1 MNGPSWACNPSR
13 NSVTLYLCI
22 SVTLY
27 LSPML
32 PSIYTPSEPFTLGI
46 LGGGQ
51 LAKMTAQ
58 AAYRMGLRVAV
69 IEHGE
74 NSPAG
79 VMTKLEFPGG
89 WKNPEELEKFIQAS
103 DIITLENEFI
113 DPEILDHIAERRY
126 VFPTADTMRLVQD
139 KYTQKQTFAAVGV
152 PTPAFAVIET
162 KQDLFDFGEK
172 HGYPFVA
179 KTRRFGYDGYGNATI
194 KRDTEID
201 MVWRRFME
209 GEEPRPLL
217 AESFVTFT
225 KELAVMV
232 ARNKRGEVA
241 VYPCVQTIQQ
251 GHICVTVLAPA
262 PIEEHLQKRA
272 QEIALKCVETING
285 VGVFGVE
292 MFLTTEDE
300 ILFNEIAPR
309 PHNSGHYTIE
319 ACVTSQYENCVRAVT
334 NMPLGSPAMRVP
346 AACMINLLGERTG
359 SGIPDS
365 VVEMLK
371 IDDVALHLYGKK
383 DVRMGRKMGHL
394 TATGATVD
402 EAFARA
408 NMALERFIW

>member
-1 MNGPSWACNPSR
+1 
-13 NSVTLYLCI
+13 
-22 SVTLY
+22 
-27 LSPML
+27 ML
-32 PSIYTPSEPFTLGI
+32 PSIYNPSEPFTLGL

-58 AAYRMGLRVAV
+58 EAYRMGLRVAV
-69 IEHGE
+69 IEHGAD
-74 NSPAG
+74 SPAG
-79 VMTKLEFPGG
+79 MMTKKEFPGG
-89 WKNPEELEKFIQAS
+89 WKSPEDLEAFIQAS

-113 DPEILDHIAERRY
+113 DPDILDVIAERRL
-126 VFPTADTMRLVQD
+126 VFPTPDTMRLVQD
-139 KYTQKQTFAAVGV
+139 KFIQKQTFAAAGV
-152 PTPAFAVIET
+152 PTPHFAEIT
-162 KQDLFDFGEK
+162 SKQDLVDFGEK

-179 KTRRFGYDGYGNATI
+179 KTRKFGYDGYGNATI

-209 GEEPRPLL
+209 GEDPRPLL

-225 KELAVMV
+225 KELAVMA
-232 ARNKRGEVA
+232 ARNKRGEIA

-262 PIEEHLQKRA
+262 PIEPELQKRA
-272 QEIALKCVETING
+272 QEIAVACVETING
-285 VGVFGVE
+285 VGVFGIE
-292 MFLTTEDE
+292 MFLTTDDQ
-300 ILFNEIAPR
+300 IVFNEIAPR

-319 ACVTSQYENCVRAVT
+319 ACHTSQFENCIRAVT
-334 NMPLGSPAMRVP
+334 NLPLGSADMRVP

-365 VVEMLK
+365 VIEMLK
-371 IDDVALHLYGKK
+371 VDDVALHLYGKK

-402 EAFARA
+402 DAFHRA
-408 NMALERFIW
+408 NLALNKFVW

>member
-1 MNGPSWACNPSR
+1 
-13 NSVTLYLCI
+13 
-22 SVTLY
+22 
-27 LSPML
+27 ML
-32 PSIYTPSEPFTLGI
+32 PSIYNPSEPFTLGL

-58 AAYRMGLRVAV
+58 EAYRMGLRVAV
-69 IEHGE
+69 IEHGAD
-74 NSPAG
+74 SPAG
-79 VMTKLEFPGG
+79 LMTKKEFSGG
-89 WKNPEELEKFIQAS
+89 WKNPEDLEAFIQAS

-113 DPEILDHIAERRY
+113 DPDILDVIAERRL
-126 VFPTADTMRLVQD
+126 VFPTPDTMRLVQD
-139 KYTQKQTFAAVGV
+139 KFTQKQTFSAAGI
-152 PTPAFAVIET
+152 PTPHFAEIT
-162 KQDLFDFGEK
+162 SKQDLIDFGAK

-179 KTRRFGYDGYGNATI
+179 KTRKFGYDGYGNATI
-194 KRDTEID
+194 KRETEID

-209 GEEPRPLL
+209 GEDPRPLL

-232 ARNKRGEVA
+232 ARNKRGEIA

-262 PIEEHLQKRA
+262 PIEAPLLKRA
-272 QEIALKCVETING
+272 QDIAIACVETING
-285 VGVFGVE
+285 VGVFGIE
-292 MFLTTEDE
+292 MFLTSDDD
-300 ILFNEIAPR
+300 IVFNEIAPR

-319 ACVTSQYENCVRAVT
+319 ACHTSQFENCIRAVT
-334 NMPLGSPAMRVP
+334 NLPLGSAAMRVP

-365 VVEMLK
+365 VLEMLK
-371 IDDVALHLYGKK
+371 VDDVALHLYGKK

-402 EAFARA
+402 EAFQRA
-408 NMALERFIW
+408 SLALNRFVW

>member
-1 MNGPSWACNPSR
+1 
-13 NSVTLYLCI
+13 
-22 SVTLY
+22 
-27 LSPML
+27 ML
-32 PSIYTPSEPFTLGI
+32 PSIYNPSQPFTLGI

-58 AAYRMGLRVAV
+58 EAYRMGMRVAV

-74 NSPAG
+74 SSPAG

-89 WKNPEELEKFIQAS
+89 WKDSEELERFIAAS

-113 DPEILDHIAERRY
+113 DPEILDMIAERRH
-126 VFPTADTMRLVQD
+126 VFPTPATMRLVQD
-139 KYTQKQTFAAVGV
+139 KFTQKTTMAAVGIPV
-152 PTPAFAVIET
+152 PTFAEMSTKADLVAFG
-162 KQDLFDFGEK
+162 QQ
-172 HGYPFVA
+172 HGYPFVV
-179 KTRRFGYDGYGNATI
+179 KTRKFGYDGYGNATI
-194 KRDTEID
+194 RRETEID

-209 GEEPRPLL
+209 GEEPRPLM

-232 ARNKRGEVA
+232 ARNRRGEIA

-262 PIEEHLQKRA
+262 PIEEHLQKHA
-272 QEIALKCVETING
+272 QDIAVKCVEAVDG

-292 MFLTTEDE
+292 MFLTTDDQ
-300 ILFNEIAPR
+300 IVFNEIAPR

-319 ACVTSQYENCVRAVT
+319 ACYTSQFENCIRAVT
-334 NMPLGSPAMRVP
+334 NMPLGSAEMRVP

-365 VVEMLK
+365 VLEMLR
-371 IDDVALHLYGKK
+371 IDTVALHLYGKK

-402 EAFARA
+402 DAFAAA
-408 NMALERFIW
+408 NAALERFVW

>member
-1 MNGPSWACNPSR
+1 M
-13 NSVTLYLCI
+13 
-22 SVTLY
+22 
-27 LSPML
+27 LS
-32 PSIYTPSEPFTLGI
+32 SIYTPSSPFVLGL

-58 AAYRMGLRVAV
+58 AAYRMGLRVAI

-74 NSPAG
+74 SSPAG

-89 WKNPEELEKFIQAS
+89 WKDEAQLEAFIQAS

-113 DPEILDHIAERRY
+113 DPDILDRIAEKRLVY
-126 VFPTADTMRLVQD
+126 PTPETMRLVQD
-139 KYTQKQTFAAVGV
+139 KFTQKETFAAAGI
-152 PTPAFAVIET
+152 PTPTFAAIQS
-162 KQDLFDFGEK
+162 KQDLFDFGTA

-179 KTRRFGYDGYGNATI
+179 KTRKYGYDGYGNATI

-201 MVWRRFME
+201 MAWRRFME
-209 GEEPRPLL
+209 GEDPRPLL

-225 KELAVMV
+225 KELAVVV
-232 ARNKRGEVA
+232 ARNKSGAIA

-251 GHICVTVLAPA
+251 GHICVSVLAPA
-262 PIEEHLQKRA
+262 PIEEHLQRRA
-272 QEIALKCVETING
+272 QEIAIACVETIGG

-300 ILFNEIAPR
+300 IVFNEIAPR

-319 ACVTSQYENCVRAVT
+319 ACHVSQFENHIRAVT
-334 NMPLGSPAMRVP
+334 NLPLGSGDMRVP
-346 AACMINLLGERTG
+346 AAVMINLLGERTG
-359 SGIPDS
+359 NGIPDS
-365 VVEMLK
+365 VLGTLGVS
-371 IDDVALHLYGKK
+371 DVALHLYGKK

-394 TATGATVD
+394 TATGKTVD

-408 NMALERFIW
+408 NSALERLVW

>member
-1 MNGPSWACNPSR
+1 
-13 NSVTLYLCI
+13 
-22 SVTLY
+22 
-27 LSPML
+27 ML
-32 PSIYTPSEPFTLGI
+32 PSIYNPSEPFTLGL

-58 AAYRMGLRVAV
+58 EAYKMGLRVAV
-69 IEHGE
+69 IEHGAD
-74 NSPAG
+74 SPAG
-79 VMTKLEFPGG
+79 MMTKKEFSGG
-89 WKNPEELEKFIQAS
+89 WKNPEDLEAFIQAS

-113 DPEILDHIAERRY
+113 DPDILDVIAERRL
-126 VFPTADTMRLVQD
+126 VFPTPDTMRLVQD
-139 KYTQKQTFAAVGV
+139 KFIQKQTFAAVGV
-152 PTPAFAVIET
+152 PTPHFAEIT
-162 KQDLFDFGEK
+162 SKQDLVDFGQK

-179 KTRRFGYDGYGNATI
+179 KTRKFGYDGYGNATI
-194 KRDTEID
+194 KRETEID

-209 GEEPRPLL
+209 GEDPRPLL

-232 ARNKRGEVA
+232 ARNKRGEIA

-262 PIEEHLQKRA
+262 PIEPELQKRA
-272 QEIALKCVETING
+272 QEIAVACVETING
-285 VGVFGVE
+285 VGVFGIE
-292 MFLTTEDE
+292 MFLTTDDQ
-300 ILFNEIAPR
+300 IIFNEIAPR

-319 ACVTSQYENCVRAVT
+319 ACRTSQFENCIRAVT
-334 NMPLGSPAMRVP
+334 NLPLGSADMRVP

-365 VVEMLK
+365 VIEMLK
-371 IDDVALHLYGKK
+371 VDDVALHLYGKK

-402 EAFARA
+402 EAFQRA
-408 NMALERFIW
+408 NLALNRFVW

>member
-1 MNGPSWACNPSR
+1 
-13 NSVTLYLCI
+13 
-22 SVTLY
+22 
-27 LSPML
+27 ML
-32 PSIYTPSEPFTLGI
+32 PSIYNPSEPFTLGI

-89 WKNPEELEKFIQAS
+89 WKDPEQLEAFIKAS
-103 DIITLENEFI
+103 DVITLENEFI
-113 DPEILDHIAERRY
+113 DPDILDTIAERRL
-126 VFPTADTMRLVQD
+126 VWPSPDTMRLVQD
-139 KYTQKQTFAAVGV
+139 KFIQKETFSKAGI
-152 PTPAFAVIET
+152 PTPFFAEIHSR
-162 KQDLFDFGEK
+162 QDLVDFGER

-179 KTRRFGYDGYGNATI
+179 KTRRYGYDGYGNATI

-232 ARNKRGEVA
+232 ARNRRGEIA

-251 GHICVTVLAPA
+251 GHICVSVLSPA
-262 PIEEHLQKRA
+262 PIEEHLRKQA
-272 QEIALKCVETING
+272 QDIAVACVETIQG

-292 MFLTTEDE
+292 MFLTLDDR

-319 ACVTSQYENCVRAVT
+319 ACHASQYENCVRAVT
-334 NMPLGSPAMRVP
+334 NMPLGSPDMRVP
-346 AACMINLLGERTG
+346 AACMINLLGERNG

-365 VVEMLK
+365 VIEALK
-371 IDDVALHLYGKK
+371 VSDVSLHLYGKK
-383 DVRMGRKMGHL
+383 DSRRGRKMGHL
-394 TATGATVD
+394 TATGATID
-402 EAFARA
+402 DAFRSANNALEAFV
-408 NMALERFIW
+408 W

>member
-1 MNGPSWACNPSR
+1 
-13 NSVTLYLCI
+13 
-22 SVTLY
+22 
-27 LSPML
+27 ML
-32 PSIYTPSEPFTLGI
+32 PSIYNPSEPFTLGI

-58 AAYRMGLRVAV
+58 AAYRMGLRIAV

-89 WKNPEELEKFIQAS
+89 WKDPEQLEAFIKAS
-103 DIITLENEFI
+103 DVITLENEFI
-113 DPEILDHIAERRY
+113 DPDILDTIAERRL
-126 VFPTADTMRLVQD
+126 VWPSPDTMRLVQD
-139 KYTQKQTFAAVGV
+139 KFIQKETFSKAGI
-152 PTPAFAVIET
+152 PTPFFAEIGSR
-162 KQDLFDFGEK
+162 QDLVDFGER

-179 KTRRFGYDGYGNATI
+179 KTRKYGYDGYGNATI

-232 ARNKRGEVA
+232 ARNRRGEVA

-251 GHICVTVLAPA
+251 GHICVSVLSPA
-262 PIEEHLQKRA
+262 PIEEHLRKQA
-272 QEIALKCVETING
+272 QDIAVACVETIQG

-292 MFLTTEDE
+292 MFLTLDDR

-319 ACVTSQYENCVRAVT
+319 ACHASQYENCVRAVT
-334 NMPLGSPAMRVP
+334 NMPLGSPDMRVP
-346 AACMINLLGERTG
+346 AACMINLLGERNG

-365 VVEMLK
+365 VIEALK
-371 IDDVALHLYGKK
+371 VSDVSLHLYGKK
-383 DVRMGRKMGHL
+383 DSRRGRKMGHL
-394 TATGATVD
+394 TATGATID
-402 EAFARA
+402 DAFRSANNALEAFV
-408 NMALERFIW
+408 W

>member
-1 MNGPSWACNPSR
+1 
-13 NSVTLYLCI
+13 
-22 SVTLY
+22 
-27 LSPML
+27 ML
-32 PSIYTPSEPFTLGI
+32 PSIYNPSQPFTLGI

-58 AAYRMGLRVAV
+58 EAYRMGMRVAV

-74 NSPAG
+74 SSPAG

-89 WKNPEELEKFIQAS
+89 WKDSDELERFIAAS

-113 DPEILDHIAERRY
+113 DPEILDMIAERRH
-126 VFPTADTMRLVQD
+126 VFPTPATMRLVQD
-139 KYTQKQTFAAVGV
+139 KFTQKTTMAAVGIPV
-152 PTPAFAVIET
+152 PTFAEMSTKADLVAFG
-162 KQDLFDFGEK
+162 QQ
-172 HGYPFVA
+172 HGYPFVV
-179 KTRRFGYDGYGNATI
+179 KTRKFGYDGYGNATI
-194 KRDTEID
+194 RRETEID

-209 GEEPRPLL
+209 GEEPRPLM

-232 ARNKRGEVA
+232 ARNRRGEIA

-272 QEIALKCVETING
+272 QDIAVKCVEAVDG

-292 MFLTTEDE
+292 MFLTTDDQ
-300 ILFNEIAPR
+300 IVFNEIAPR

-319 ACVTSQYENCVRAVT
+319 ACYTSQFENCIRAVT
-334 NMPLGSPAMRVP
+334 NMPLGSAEMRVP

-365 VVEMLK
+365 VLEMLR
-371 IDDVALHLYGKK
+371 IDTVALHLYGKK

-402 EAFARA
+402 DAFAAA
-408 NMALERFIW
+408 NAALERFVW

>member
-1 MNGPSWACNPSR
+1 
-13 NSVTLYLCI
+13 
-22 SVTLY
+22 
-27 LSPML
+27 ML
-32 PSIYTPSEPFTLGI
+32 PSIYNPSEPFTLGI

-89 WKNPEELEKFIQAS
+89 WKDPEQLEAFIKVS
-103 DIITLENEFI
+103 DIVTLENEFI
-113 DPEILDHIAERRY
+113 DPDILDTIAERRL
-126 VFPTADTMRLVQD
+126 VWPSPDTMRLVQD
-139 KYTQKQTFAAVGV
+139 KFIQKETFSKVGI
-152 PTPAFAVIET
+152 PTPVFAEIHSS
-162 KQDLFDFGEK
+162 QDLVDFGER

-179 KTRRFGYDGYGNATI
+179 KTRRYGYDGYGNATI

-232 ARNKRGEVA
+232 ARNRRGEVA

-251 GHICVTVLAPA
+251 GHICVSVLSPA
-262 PIEEHLQKRA
+262 PIEEHLRKQA
-272 QEIALKCVETING
+272 QDIAVACVETIQG

-292 MFLTTEDE
+292 MFLTLDDR

-319 ACVTSQYENCVRAVT
+319 ACHASQYENCVRAVT
-334 NMPLGSPAMRVP
+334 NMPLGSPEMRVP
-346 AACMINLLGERTG
+346 AACMINLLGERSG

-365 VVEMLK
+365 VIEALK
-371 IDDVALHLYGKK
+371 VSDVSLHLYGKK
-383 DVRMGRKMGHL
+383 DSRRGRKMGHL
-394 TATGATVD
+394 TATGATID
-402 EAFARA
+402 DAFRSANNALEAFV
-408 NMALERFIW
+408 W

>member
-1 MNGPSWACNPSR
+1 
-13 NSVTLYLCI
+13 
-22 SVTLY
+22 
-27 LSPML
+27 ML
-32 PSIYTPSEPFTLGI
+32 PSIYNPSQPFTLGI

-58 AAYRMGLRVAV
+58 EAYRMGMRVAV

-74 NSPAG
+74 SSPAG

-89 WKNPEELEKFIQAS
+89 WKDSEELERFIAAS

-113 DPEILDHIAERRY
+113 DPEILDVIAERRH
-126 VFPTADTMRLVQD
+126 VFPTPATMRLVQD
-139 KYTQKQTFAAVGV
+139 KFTQKTTMAAVGIPV
-152 PTPAFAVIET
+152 PTFAEMSTKDYLVAFG
-162 KQDLFDFGEK
+162 QQ
-172 HGYPFVA
+172 HGYPFVV
-179 KTRRFGYDGYGNATI
+179 KTRKFGYDGYGNATI
-194 KRDTEID
+194 RRETEID

-209 GEEPRPLL
+209 GEEPRPLM

-232 ARNKRGEVA
+232 ARNRRGEIA

-272 QEIALKCVETING
+272 QDIAVKCVEAVDG

-292 MFLTTEDE
+292 MFLTTDDQ
-300 ILFNEIAPR
+300 IVFNEIAPR

-319 ACVTSQYENCVRAVT
+319 ACYTSQFENCIRAVT
-334 NMPLGSPAMRVP
+334 NMPLGSAEMRVP

-365 VVEMLK
+365 VLEMLR
-371 IDDVALHLYGKK
+371 IDTVALHLYGKK

-402 EAFARA
+402 DAFAAA
-408 NMALERFIW
+408 NAALERFVW

>member
-1 MNGPSWACNPSR
+1 
-13 NSVTLYLCI
+13 
-22 SVTLY
+22 
-27 LSPML
+27 ML
-32 PSIYTPSEPFTLGI
+32 PSIYNPSEPFTLGL

-58 AAYRMGLRVAV
+58 EAYRMGLRVAV
-69 IEHGE
+69 IEHGAD
-74 NSPAG
+74 SPAG
-79 VMTKLEFPGG
+79 MMTKKEFPGG
-89 WKNPEELEKFIQAS
+89 WKNPEDLEAFIQAS

-113 DPEILDHIAERRY
+113 DPDILDVIAERRL
-126 VFPTADTMRLVQD
+126 VFPTPDTMRLVQD
-139 KYTQKQTFAAVGV
+139 KFIQKQTFAAVGV
-152 PTPAFAVIET
+152 PTPHFAEIT
-162 KQDLFDFGEK
+162 SKQDLVDFGQK

-179 KTRRFGYDGYGNATI
+179 KTRKFGYDGYGNATI
-194 KRDTEID
+194 KRETEID

-209 GEEPRPLL
+209 GEDPRPLL

-232 ARNKRGEVA
+232 ARNKRGEIA

-262 PIEEHLQKRA
+262 PIEPELQKRA
-272 QEIALKCVETING
+272 QEIAVACVETING
-285 VGVFGVE
+285 VGVFGIE
-292 MFLTTEDE
+292 MFLTTDDQ
-300 ILFNEIAPR
+300 IVFNEIAPR

-319 ACVTSQYENCVRAVT
+319 ACHTSQFENCIRAVT
-334 NMPLGSPAMRVP
+334 NLPLGSADMRVP

-365 VVEMLK
+365 VIEMLK
-371 IDDVALHLYGKK
+371 VDDVALHLYGKK

-402 EAFARA
+402 EAFQRA
-408 NMALERFIW
+408 NLALNKFVW

>member
-1 MNGPSWACNPSR
+1 
-13 NSVTLYLCI
+13 
-22 SVTLY
+22 
-27 LSPML
+27 ML
-32 PSIYTPSEPFTLGI
+32 PSIYNPSEPFTLGL

-58 AAYRMGLRVAV
+58 EAYKMGLRVAV

-74 NSPAG
+74 DSPAG
-79 VMTKLEFPGG
+79 MMTKKEFAGG
-89 WKNPEELEKFIQAS
+89 WKNPEDLEAFIQAS

-113 DPEILDHIAERRY
+113 DPDILDVIAQRRL
-126 VFPTADTMRLVQD
+126 VFPTPDTMRLVQD
-139 KYTQKQTFAAVGV
+139 KFTQKQTFAATGI
-152 PTPAFAVIET
+152 PTPHFAEITT
-162 KQDLFDFGEK
+162 KQDLVDFGTT

-179 KTRRFGYDGYGNATI
+179 KTRKFGYDGYGNATI
-194 KRDTEID
+194 KRETEID

-209 GEEPRPLL
+209 GEDPRPLL

-232 ARNKRGEVA
+232 ARNKRGEIA

-262 PIEEHLQKRA
+262 PIETELQKRA
-272 QEIALKCVETING
+272 QDIAVACVETING
-285 VGVFGVE
+285 VGVFGIE
-292 MFLTTEDE
+292 MFLTTDDQ
-300 ILFNEIAPR
+300 IVFNEIAPR

-319 ACVTSQYENCVRAVT
+319 ACHTSQFENCIRAVT
-334 NMPLGSPAMRVP
+334 NLPLGSAAMRVP

-365 VVEMLK
+365 VIETLK
-371 IDDVALHLYGKK
+371 VDDVALHLYGKK

-394 TATGATVD
+394 TATGANVD
-402 EAFARA
+402 EAFQRA
-408 NMALERFIW
+408 SLALNRFVW

>member
-1 MNGPSWACNPSR
+1 
-13 NSVTLYLCI
+13 
-22 SVTLY
+22 
-27 LSPML
+27 ML
-32 PSIYTPSEPFTLGI
+32 PSIYNPSEPFTLGL

-58 AAYRMGLRVAV
+58 EAYKMGLRVAV
-69 IEHGE
+69 IEHGAD
-74 NSPAG
+74 SPAG
-79 VMTKLEFPGG
+79 MMTKKEFPGG
-89 WKNPEELEKFIQAS
+89 WKNPEDLEAFIQAS

-113 DPEILDHIAERRY
+113 DPDILDVIAERRL
-126 VFPTADTMRLVQD
+126 VFPTPDTMRLVQD
-139 KYTQKQTFAAVGV
+139 KFIQKQTFAAVGV
-152 PTPAFAVIET
+152 PTPHFAEIT
-162 KQDLFDFGEK
+162 SKQDLVDFGQK

-179 KTRRFGYDGYGNATI
+179 KTRKFGYDGYGNATI
-194 KRDTEID
+194 KRETEID

-209 GEEPRPLL
+209 GEDPRPLL

-232 ARNKRGEVA
+232 ARNKRGEIA

-262 PIEEHLQKRA
+262 PIEPELQKRA
-272 QEIALKCVETING
+272 QEIAVACVETING
-285 VGVFGVE
+285 VGVFGIE
-292 MFLTTEDE
+292 MFLTTDDQ
-300 ILFNEIAPR
+300 IVFNEIAPR

-319 ACVTSQYENCVRAVT
+319 ACHTSQFENCIRAVT
-334 NMPLGSPAMRVP
+334 NLPLGSADMRVP

-365 VVEMLK
+365 VIEMLK
-371 IDDVALHLYGKK
+371 VDDVALHLYGKK

-402 EAFARA
+402 EAFQRA
-408 NMALERFIW
+408 NLALNKFVW

>member
-1 MNGPSWACNPSR
+1 
-13 NSVTLYLCI
+13 
-22 SVTLY
+22 
-27 LSPML
+27 ML
-32 PSIYTPSEPFTLGI
+32 PSIYNPSQPFTLGI

-58 AAYRMGLRVAV
+58 EAYRMGMRVAV

-89 WKNPEELEKFIQAS
+89 WKDNEELERFIAAS

-113 DPEILDHIAERRY
+113 DPDILDAIAERRL
-126 VFPTADTMRLVQD
+126 VFPTPATMRLVQD
-139 KYTQKQTFAAVGV
+139 KFTQKTTMAAAGIPVPTFAEMSTKEDLG
-152 PTPAFAVIET
+152 AFGA
-162 KQDLFDFGEK
+162 Q
-172 HGYPFVA
+172 HGYPFVV
-179 KTRRFGYDGYGNATI
+179 KTRKFGYDGYGNATI
-194 KRDTEID
+194 RRETEID
-201 MVWRRFME
+201 IVWRRFME
-209 GEEPRPLL
+209 GEDPRPLM

-232 ARNKRGEVA
+232 ARNRRGEIA

-272 QEIALKCVETING
+272 QEIAVQCVEAIDG
-285 VGVFGVE
+285 VGVFGIE
-292 MFLTTEDE
+292 MFLTTDDQ
-300 ILFNEIAPR
+300 IIFNEIAPR

-319 ACVTSQYENCVRAVT
+319 GCYTSQFENCIRAVT
-334 NMPLGSPAMRVP
+334 NMPLGSAEMRVP

-365 VVEMLK
+365 VLEMLRV
-371 IDDVALHLYGKK
+371 DTVALHLYGKK

-402 EAFARA
+402 DAFAAA
-408 NMALERFIW
+408 NAALDRFVW

>member
-1 MNGPSWACNPSR
+1 
-13 NSVTLYLCI
+13 
-22 SVTLY
+22 
-27 LSPML
+27 ML
-32 PSIYTPSEPFTLGI
+32 PSLTQPNKPLTLGI

-58 AAYRMGLRVAV
+58 EAYRMGLRVAI

-74 NSPAG
+74 DSPAG

-89 WKNPEELEKFIQAS
+89 WKDSDDLERFIAAS
-103 DIITLENEFI
+103 DVITLENEFI
-113 DPEILDHIAERRY
+113 DPEILDAIAERRLL
-126 VFPTADTMRLVQD
+126 FPAPATMRLVQD
-139 KYTQKQTFAAVGV
+139 KFTQKTTMSAAGIPVPVFAEISSKADLMTFGA
-152 PTPAFAVIET
+152 E
-162 KQDLFDFGEK
+162 
-172 HGYPFVA
+172 HGYPFIV

-194 KRDTEID
+194 RRETEID

-209 GEEPRPLL
+209 GEEPRPLM
-217 AESFVTFT
+217 AEAFVTFT

-232 ARNKRGEVA
+232 ARNRRGEIA

-272 QEIALKCVETING
+272 QEIAVQCVEAVDG

-292 MFLTTEDE
+292 MFLTVDDT

-319 ACVTSQYENCVRAVT
+319 ACYTSQFENCIRAVT
-334 NMPLGSPAMRVP
+334 NMPLGSPEMRVP

-365 VVEMLK
+365 VL
-371 IDDVALHLYGKK
+371 DTLRLDTVALHLYGKK

-402 EAFARA
+402 DAFAAA
-408 NMALERFIW
+408 NAALDRFVW

>member
-1 MNGPSWACNPSR
+1 
-13 NSVTLYLCI
+13 
-22 SVTLY
+22 
-27 LSPML
+27 ML
-32 PSIYTPSEPFTLGI
+32 PSIYNPSQPFTLGI

-58 AAYRMGLRVAV
+58 EAYRMGMRVAV

-74 NSPAG
+74 SSPAG

-89 WKNPEELEKFIQAS
+89 WKDSDELERFIAAS

-113 DPEILDHIAERRY
+113 DPEILDVIAERRH
-126 VFPTADTMRLVQD
+126 VFPTPATMRLVQD
-139 KYTQKQTFAAVGV
+139 KFTQKTTMAAVGIPV
-152 PTPAFAVIET
+152 PTFAEMSTKDDLVAFG
-162 KQDLFDFGEK
+162 QQ
-172 HGYPFVA
+172 HGYPFVV
-179 KTRRFGYDGYGNATI
+179 KTRKFGYDGYGNATI
-194 KRDTEID
+194 RRETEID

-209 GEEPRPLL
+209 GEEPRPLM

-232 ARNKRGEVA
+232 ARNRRGEIA

-272 QEIALKCVETING
+272 QDIAVKCVEAVDG

-292 MFLTTEDE
+292 MFLTTDDQ
-300 ILFNEIAPR
+300 IVFNEIAPR

-319 ACVTSQYENCVRAVT
+319 ACYTSQFENCIRAVT
-334 NMPLGSPAMRVP
+334 NMPLGSAEMRVP

-365 VVEMLK
+365 VLEMLR
-371 IDDVALHLYGKK
+371 IDTVALHLYGKK

-402 EAFARA
+402 DAFAAA
-408 NMALERFIW
+408 NAALERFVW

>member
-1 MNGPSWACNPSR
+1 
-13 NSVTLYLCI
+13 
-22 SVTLY
+22 
-27 LSPML
+27 ML
-32 PSIYTPSEPFTLGI
+32 PSIYNPAEPFTLGL

-58 AAYRMGLRVAV
+58 EAFRMGMRVAV
-69 IEHGE
+69 IEHGAD
-74 NSPAG
+74 SPAG
-79 VMTKLEFPGG
+79 MMTKKEFSAG
-89 WKNPEELEKFIQAS
+89 WKSPEDLEGFIQAS

-113 DPEILDHIAERRY
+113 DPDILDVIAERRL
-126 VFPTADTMRLVQD
+126 VFPTPDTMRLVQD
-139 KYTQKQTFAAVGV
+139 KFIQKQTFAAAGV
-152 PTPAFAVIET
+152 PTPHFAEIT
-162 KQDLFDFGEK
+162 SKQDLVDFGQK

-179 KTRRFGYDGYGNATI
+179 KTRKFGYDGYGNATI
-194 KRDTEID
+194 KRETEID

-209 GEEPRPLL
+209 GEDPRPLL

-232 ARNKRGEVA
+232 ARNKRGEIA

-262 PIEEHLQKRA
+262 PIEQELQKRA
-272 QEIALKCVETING
+272 QEIAVACVETING

-292 MFLTTEDE
+292 MFLTTDDQ
-300 ILFNEIAPR
+300 IVFNEIAPR

-319 ACVTSQYENCVRAVT
+319 ACYTSQFENCIRAVT
-334 NMPLGSPAMRVP
+334 NMPLGSAEMRVP

-359 SGIPDS
+359 SGVPDS
-365 VVEMLK
+365 VIEMLK
-371 IDDVALHLYGKK
+371 VDDVALHLYGKK

-402 EAFARA
+402 EAFQHA
-408 NMALERFIW
+408 NLALNRFVW

>member
-1 MNGPSWACNPSR
+1 
-13 NSVTLYLCI
+13 
-22 SVTLY
+22 
-27 LSPML
+27 ML
-32 PSIYTPSEPFTLGI
+32 PSLYTPSAPFTLGI

-51 LAKMTAQ
+51 LAKMTSQ
-58 AAYRMGLRVAV
+58 AAYRMGMRVAV

-74 NSPAG
+74 DSPAG
-79 VMTKLEFPGG
+79 IMTKLEFPLG
-89 WKNPEELEKFIQAS
+89 WKDAAELERFIAVS

-113 DPEILDHIAERRY
+113 DPDVLDHVAEKRL
-126 VFPTADTMRLVQD
+126 VFPTPATMRLVQD
-139 KYTQKQTFAAVGV
+139 KFTQKQTFAAAGV
-152 PTPAFAVIET
+152 PVPVFAEIAT
-162 KQDLFDFGEK
+162 KQKLHEFGAT
-172 HGYPFVA
+172 HGYPFVV
-179 KTRRFGYDGYGNATI
+179 KTRKFGYDGYGNATVR
-194 KRDTEID
+194 RDTEID

-209 GEEPRPLL
+209 GEQPRPLM

-232 ARNKRGEVA
+232 ARNRRGETA

-262 PIEEHLQKRA
+262 PIEEELQKRA
-272 QEIALKCVETING
+272 QEIAVACVEKIDG
-285 VGVFGVE
+285 VGVFGIE
-292 MFLTTEDE
+292 MFLTTDNE

-319 ACVTSQYENCVRAVT
+319 ACVTSQYENLIRAVT
-334 NMPLGSPAMRVP
+334 NMPLGSAALRVP

-365 VVEMLK
+365 VLEMLK
-371 IDDVALHLYGKK
+371 VDDVALHLYGKK

-394 TATGATVD
+394 TATGASVD

-408 NMALERFIW
+408 NMALERFVW

>member
-1 MNGPSWACNPSR
+1 
-13 NSVTLYLCI
+13 
-22 SVTLY
+22 
-27 LSPML
+27 
-32 PSIYTPSEPFTLGI
+32 
-46 LGGGQ
+46 
-51 LAKMTAQ
+51 MTAQ
-58 AAYRMGLRVAV
+58 EAYRMGMRVAV

-74 NSPAG
+74 SSPAG

-89 WKNPEELEKFIQAS
+89 WKDSEELERFIAAS

-113 DPEILDHIAERRY
+113 DPEILDVIAERRH
-126 VFPTADTMRLVQD
+126 VFPTPATMRLVQD
-139 KYTQKQTFAAVGV
+139 KFTQKTTMAAVGIPV
-152 PTPAFAVIET
+152 PTFAEMSTKDDLVAFG
-162 KQDLFDFGEK
+162 QQ
-172 HGYPFVA
+172 HGYPFVV
-179 KTRRFGYDGYGNATI
+179 KTRKFGYDGYGNATI
-194 KRDTEID
+194 RRETEID

-209 GEEPRPLL
+209 GEEPRPLM

-232 ARNKRGEVA
+232 ARNRRGEIA

-272 QEIALKCVETING
+272 QDIAVKCVEAVDG

-292 MFLTTEDE
+292 MFLTTDDQ
-300 ILFNEIAPR
+300 IVFNEIAPR

-319 ACVTSQYENCVRAVT
+319 ACYTSQFENCIRAVT
-334 NMPLGSPAMRVP
+334 NMPLGSAEMRVP

-365 VVEMLK
+365 VLEMLR
-371 IDDVALHLYGKK
+371 IDTVALHLYGKK

-402 EAFARA
+402 DAFAAA
-408 NMALERFIW
+408 NAALERFVW

>member
-1 MNGPSWACNPSR
+1 
-13 NSVTLYLCI
+13 
-22 SVTLY
+22 
-27 LSPML
+27 ML
-32 PSIYTPSEPFTLGI
+32 PSIYNPSQPFTLGI

-58 AAYRMGLRVAV
+58 EAYRMGMRVAV

-74 NSPAG
+74 SSPAG

-89 WKNPEELEKFIQAS
+89 WKDSDELERFIAAS

-113 DPEILDHIAERRY
+113 DPEILDVIAERRH
-126 VFPTADTMRLVQD
+126 VFPTPATMRLVQD
-139 KYTQKQTFAAVGV
+139 KFTQKTTMAAVGIPV
-152 PTPAFAVIET
+152 PTFAEMSTKDDLVAFG
-162 KQDLFDFGEK
+162 QQ
-172 HGYPFVA
+172 HGYPFVV

-194 KRDTEID
+194 RRETEID

-209 GEEPRPLL
+209 GEEPRPLM

-232 ARNKRGEVA
+232 ARNRRGEIA

-272 QEIALKCVETING
+272 QDIAVKCVEAVDG

-292 MFLTTEDE
+292 MFLTTDDQ
-300 ILFNEIAPR
+300 IVFNEIAPR

-319 ACVTSQYENCVRAVT
+319 ACYTSQFENCIRAVT
-334 NMPLGSPAMRVP
+334 NMPLGSAEMRVP

-365 VVEMLK
+365 VLEMLR
-371 IDDVALHLYGKK
+371 IDTVALHLYGKK

-402 EAFARA
+402 DAFAAA
-408 NMALERFIW
+408 NAALERFVW